1 MHRTSHHKLA
11 HTQPLSLPGFRSHT
25 SFYTWEAYTG
35 GGGVTL
41 AELYRGACAHMP
53 HLIHKELQAHTRRL
67 RIEAPEPWCI
77 ASFFSLPTPPV
88 GVAKTHSLLTNEK
101 ALPAPPHPP
110 AACTSILI
118 LLVCTSTN
126 GFFSFLTR
134 AGELTSG
141 IRLSISNETV
151 RRDIHHPRAPG
162 GRAVSHWF
170 HPNSAARQVL
180 QLRRTPWGGGG
191 EGAGNFSL
199 SPTSHPA

>member
-180 QLRRTPWGGGG
+180 QLRRTPWGGGVRG
-191 EGAGNFSL
+191 RG
-199 SPTSHPA
+199 TSA